1 MRLALCERTLYVTL
15 HSYVGSNTTIK
26 GNFECKEGFLVEGTV
41 EGNLRSEGL
50 IVLGK
55 DAVVKG
61 EVSAKEVAISGI
73 IVGTV
78 RCLERLEIF
87 ESAKIMGTI
96 QAPVLK
102 MASGAQINARIIMSR
117 KVEDIELISQSPE
130 DSYPSLVKASN

>member
-1 MRLALCERTLYVTL
+1 MTI

-26 GNFECKEGFLVEGTV
+26 GNLECSEDLLVEGAV
-41 EGNLRSEGL
+41 EGNLSSEGL

-61 EVSAKEVAISGI
+61 EVSAKEAAISGI
-73 IVGTV
+73 VVGTV
-78 RCLERLEIF
+78 RCSERLEIC

-102 MASGAQINARIIMSR
+102 MAAGAQINARIIMSR
-117 KVEDIELISQSPE
+117 KVDDVELISQSPE
-130 DSYPSLVKASN
+130 DSYPSLVKAGN

>member
-1 MRLALCERTLYVTL
+1 MTL

-26 GNFECKEGFLVEGTV
+26 GNFECREDFLVEGAV
-41 EGNLRSEGL
+41 EGNLSSEGL

-55 DAVVKG
+55 EAVVKG

-73 IVGTV
+73 VIGTV
-78 RCLERLEIF
+78 RCSERVEIF
-87 ESAKIMGTI
+87 ESAKIIGTI

-102 MASGAQINARIIMSR
+102 MEPGAQINARIIMSR
-117 KVEDIELISQSPE
+117 KSEEVELISQSPE

>member
-1 MRLALCERTLYVTL
+1 MTL
-15 HSYVGSNTTIK
+15 HSYVGSNTSIK
-26 GNFECKEGFLVEGTV
+26 GNFECKEDFLVEGTV

-55 DAVVKG
+55 EAVVKG

-78 RCLERLEIF
+78 TCLERLEIF

-102 MASGAQINARIIMSR
+102 VASGAQINARIIMSR
-117 KVEDIELISQSPE
+117 NVELISQSSE
-130 DSYPSLVKASN
+130 DSYPSLVKAGK

>member
-26 GNFECKEGFLVEGTV
+26 GNFECKEDFLVEGTV

-55 DAVVKG
+55 EAVVKG
-61 EVSAKEVAISGI
+61 EVSAKEVAISGT

-78 RCLERLEIF
+78 TCLERLEIF
-87 ESAKIMGTI
+87 ESAKIKGII

-102 MASGAQINARIIMSR
+102 MASGAQVNARIIMSR
-117 KVEDIELISQSPE
+117 NVELISQSPE
-130 DSYPSLVKASN
+130 DSYPSLVKASK